1 MNAPNPRRRRIFSL
15 QAFRLS
21 GFFFCAALLVCAG
34 PAAFAAGKGKGKD
47 KQSPPAS
54 STSPATSPATPAPPP
69 TLPAPTTPV
78 ASISKSGVRT
88 ITAPDIY
95 NNIFNGKLGA
105 LNSGDGCLSIPWEDG
120 KSIFVFG
127 DGSIIAKNKKGEV
140 GNTQVFGHTFLVYD
154 SKTGSATT
162 VNRWEDGKPLAPVP
176 AEPVKGAPKTLLW
189 AGHGIVRDN
198 IFHVYLNR
206 VAKWSTKSSDE
217 PGWQDVIYARVQLPD
232 FKVLD
237 TTRID
242 NATSKVQ
249 YGYFCYPQ
257 EGKYLYIYGSG
268 PGRGREPYLM
278 RTTYDETAKAISQT
292 AKEYYSNGRWSARP
306 EDATPLNP
314 DIKLSR
320 KFSVFKYKDKYI
332 MLTNVTVP
340 EGSGPSDIVTY
351 TADKPEGPWG
361 NKKVI
366 YTTIEPAINRDT
378 HSYNASAHP
387 EFTKNGGML
396 LVDYCVGPN
405 KRAGADHIAMKKAD
419 ISVYRPRFFWA
430 ALDDIIK

>member
-1 MNAPNPRRRRIFSL
+1 MTAPAPNHRCALLRATL
-15 QAFRLS
+15 
-21 GFFFCAALLVCAG
+21 CAALLACPCAL
-34 PAAFAAGKGKGKD
+34 FAAKGKD
-47 KQSPPAS
+47 KQSS
-54 STSPATSPATPAPPP
+54 RSTATTTTTTTPKPVAPVL
-69 TLPAPTTPV
+69 LPAPTTPI
-78 ASISKSGVRT
+78 ASVSKSGVNT
-88 ITAPDIY
+88 ITYPAIY

-105 LNSGDGCLSIPWEDG
+105 LNSGDGCLSIPWKDG

-127 DGSIIAKNKKGEV
+127 DGSIIAKNKKGEE
-140 GNTQVFGHTFLVYD
+140 GNTQIFGHTLLVYD

-162 VNRWEDGKPLAPVP
+162 VNRWEDGKPMALVP
-176 AEPVKGAPKTLLW
+176 AEPVKGAAKTLLW
-189 AGHGIVRDN
+189 AGHGIVRDE

-217 PGWQDVIYARVQLPD
+217 PGWQDVIYARIQLPD

-268 PGRGREPYLM
+268 PNRERYPYLM
-278 RTTYDETAKAISQT
+278 RATYDETAKTISQSS
-292 AKEYYSNGRWSARP
+292 KEYYAKGRWSARP
-306 EDATPLNP
+306 EDATPLST

-351 TADKPEGPWG
+351 TAGKPEGPWG
-361 NKKVI
+361 NKKII

-378 HSYNASAHP
+378 HSYNATAHP
-387 EFTKNGGML
+387 EFIKDGML

-405 KRAGADHIAMKKAD
+405 KRGGADHIAMKKAD

-430 ALDDIIK
+430 SLEDIIK